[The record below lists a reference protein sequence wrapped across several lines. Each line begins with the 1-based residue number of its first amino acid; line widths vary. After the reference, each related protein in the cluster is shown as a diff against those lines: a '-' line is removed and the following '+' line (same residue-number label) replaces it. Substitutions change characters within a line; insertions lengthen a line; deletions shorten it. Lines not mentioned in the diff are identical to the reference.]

1 MNKTNVDVMAVSA
14 RYQFRQ
20 NFSVSAREAFDW
32 CTAFDEDDNA
42 LMGDSEV
49 KREIIYITNDTLLLK
64 DTFRT
69 PTGTVEKQKLVAL
82 YPDQHQWTSTHL
94 SGPNRHS
101 QFIYVITPRG
111 KGASVLEFT
120 GLHIEYDEKS
130 DSDALTESLRRE
142 DASAWVRLAKAM
154 ATELRK

>member
-1 MNKTNVDVMAVSA
+1 MNKTNVDTMAVSV
-14 RYQFRQ
+14 RYQFSL

-49 KREIIYITNDTLLLK
+49 KREIIYVTNDTLLLK
-64 DTFRT
+64 DTFPT

-82 YPDQHQWTSTHL
+82 YPEQHRWTSTHL

-101 QFIYVITPRG
+101 QFLYSISPRG
-111 KGASVLEFT
+111 KDASVLEFT
-120 GLHIEYDEKS
+120 ALHIEYDEKA
-130 DSDALTESLRRE
+130 DSDALAERLCRE
-142 DASAWVRLAKAM
+142 DAAAWVRLAKAM